1 MPEKLIIPDIDEEE
15 EKAPAIDNP
24 AGNPE
29 DDISID
35 NPTET
40 PVETGDTVGDTAGDI
55 GIDLGEP
62 IEDTEV
68 PTDIPAT
75 EPLPEPA
82 AQEIPKE
89 DIDKLQAT
97 INKLELSVQNLEF
110 EKKLQSMKDEM
121 LQAVMEQIKPLQR
134 ELEDW
139 KERKIPEPRE
149 FDTEGAYRENLFT
162 IGCYV
167 LDEIL
172 PQLFE
177 AMPEYSLIANTIG
190 KNFEDGTVSDGII
203 SINVSVPKD
212 EYIHD
217 FKVDVPL
224 LNGVALAP
232 QYLSRGL
239 KIIPLTK
246 DAIRQELEYITFQ
259 KTKVEDLTNK
269 QNIYSIDGNNR
280 YKRLDTQKQ
289 YNVMN
294 QQSQPVGVPNQPSGI
309 PNIRKVEKYY

>member
-1 MPEKLIIPDIDEEE
+1 MAEKLVIPDIEEE
-15 EKAPAIDNP
+15 ENKVPAIDNP

-29 DDISID
+29 DDI
-35 NPTET
+35 PA
-40 PVETGDTVGDTAGDI
+40 ETGDTTGDTTGDI
-55 GIDLGEP
+55 GIDLDQP
-62 IEDTEV
+62 IGDTNPPAEN
-68 PTDIPAT
+68 PIPDT
-75 EPLPEPA
+75 ISPEPA
-82 AQEIPKE
+82 PNV
-89 DIDKLQAT
+89 DIDKLQNT

-110 EKKLQSMKDEM
+110 EKKLQSMKEEM
-121 LQAVMEQIKPLQR
+121 LEAVMEQIKPLQK

-172 PQLFE
+172 PQLFD

-203 SINVSVPKD
+203 SINVSVKKD

-224 LNGVALAP
+224 LNGVALSP

-239 KIIPLTK
+239 KIIALTK
-246 DAIRQELEYITFQ
+246 DAIQQELEYITFQ
-259 KTKVEDLTNK
+259 KTNVTDLTNK
-269 QNIYSIDGNNR
+269 QTIYSNEANNR

-289 YNVMN
+289 YQVNN
-294 QQSQPVGVPNQPSGI
+294 PQYQPVGVPSMPSNI
-309 PNIRKVEKYY
+309 PNVRKVEKMY

>member
-15 EKAPAIDNP
+15 VPAIDNSVGNP
-24 AGNPE
+24 AGNPVG
-29 DDISID
+29 DDI
-35 NPTET
+35 PAET
-40 PVETGDTVGDTAGDI
+40 PLADDTADDTAGDI
-55 GIDLGEP
+55 GIDLDKP
-62 IEDTEV
+62 IDTG
-68 PTDIPAT
+68 TIPA
-75 EPLPEPA
+75 ENPISPEPA
-82 AQEIPKE
+82 TDNI
-89 DIDKLQAT
+89 DIDKLQNT

-110 EKKLQSMKDEM
+110 EKKLQSMKEEM
-121 LQAVMEQIKPLQR
+121 LEEIMQQIKPLQR

-172 PQLFE
+172 PSLFE

-203 SINVSVPKD
+203 SINVSVKKD

-232 QYLSRGL
+232 QYLQRGL
-239 KIIPLTK
+239 KIIPLTR
-246 DAIRQELEYITFQ
+246 DAILQELEYITFQ
-259 KTKVEDLTNK
+259 KTNVTDLTDK
-269 QNIYSIDGNNR
+269 QTIYSNDGNNR

-289 YNVMN
+289 YQVNN
-294 QQSQPVGVPNQPSGI
+294 PQYQPVGVPSMPSGI
-309 PNIRKVEKYY
+309 PNVRRVEKLY

>member
-1 MPEKLIIPDIDEEE
+1 MAEKLVIPDIEEE
-15 EKAPAIDNP
+15 ENKVPAIDNP

-29 DDISID
+29 DDI
-35 NPTET
+35 PA
-40 PVETGDTVGDTAGDI
+40 ETGDTTGDTTGDI
-55 GIDLGEP
+55 GIDLDQP
-62 IEDTEV
+62 IGDTNPPAEN
-68 PTDIPAT
+68 PIPDT
-75 EPLPEPA
+75 ISPES
-82 AQEIPKE
+82 ISNDV
-89 DIDKLQAT
+89 DIDKLQNT

-110 EKKLQSMKDEM
+110 EKKLQSMKEEM
-121 LQAVMEQIKPLQR
+121 LEAVMEQIKPLQK

-172 PQLFE
+172 PQLFD

-203 SINVSVPKD
+203 SINVSVKKD

-224 LNGVALAP
+224 LNGVALSP

-239 KIIPLTK
+239 KIIALTK
-246 DAIRQELEYITFQ
+246 DAIQQELEYITFQ
-259 KTKVEDLTNK
+259 KTNVTDLTNK
-269 QNIYSIDGNNR
+269 QTIYSNEANNR

-289 YNVMN
+289 YQVNN
-294 QQSQPVGVPNQPSGI
+294 PQYQPVGVPSMPSNI
-309 PNIRKVEKYY
+309 PNVRKVEKMY

>member
-1 MPEKLIIPDIDEEE
+1 MAEKLIIPDIEEE
-15 EKAPAIDNP
+15 EDKVPAIDNP

-29 DDISID
+29 DDI
-35 NPTET
+35 PA
-40 PVETGDTVGDTAGDI
+40 ETGDVGGDI
-55 GIDLGEP
+55 GIDLDQPISTEP
-62 IEDTEV
+62 IAENPVGNPVGNPVDNLIPDTS
-68 PTDIPAT
+68 
-75 EPLPEPA
+75 PEPNV
-82 AQEIPKE
+82 
-89 DIDKLQAT
+89 DIDKLQNT

-110 EKKLQSMKDEM
+110 EKKLQSMKEEM
-121 LQAVMEQIKPLQR
+121 LEEIMQQIKPLQR

-172 PQLFE
+172 PSLFE

-203 SINVSVPKD
+203 SINVSVKKD

-232 QYLSRGL
+232 QYLQRGL
-239 KIIPLTK
+239 KIIPLTR
-246 DAIRQELEYITFQ
+246 DAILQELEYITFQ
-259 KTKVEDLTNK
+259 KTNVTDLTDK
-269 QNIYSIDGNNR
+269 QTIYSNDGNNR

-289 YNVMN
+289 YQVNN
-294 QQSQPVGVPNQPSGI
+294 PQYQPVGVPSMPSGI
-309 PNIRKVEKYY
+309 PNVRRVEKLY